1 MVILLYSFLKAGNNQ
16 LTETSTMLKLPLMLI
31 NFIGLFFLHFFSVS
45 EITIQNMAPSTLAPG
60 EKVLVEVSI
69 DKAAIEGFAKM
80 EIVFPEGF
88 IATPAE
94 TAGASF
100 TFSEKKVRFVWMT
113 LPTEQTFKVS
123 YYLECDPNFSGKYE
137 VKGTFSYINDNERV
151 DFKVSAVQVM
161 VSKTDAVAATNIDTT
176 QPDNTTTS
184 EINNTTTTETT
195 EITNVTENTS
205 VASTST
211 EMSVTRTITQI
222 SPTEF
227 KVDVLILNSK
237 IQGFAKIFETSDPD
251 TQIEKI
257 QDANATV
264 TVDKNTVKFVWFEMP
279 VSPAIAI
286 AYKVK
291 TQSATTTVPTI
302 NGKLSFVESNNPKDM
317 AIIQGAAVASDVIA
331 SNPAATN
338 NSDTKSDVS
347 TTTESN
353 TNTNT
358 AVNTN
363 TPKTENSA
371 KVENTASNGN
381 ANTEE
386 KPSNEVRTN
395 PSKGSETAVTS
406 VPSAETGITYKVQIL
421 AAHRVVNKS
430 YFQSKHGYDGAFN
443 IENHDGW
450 VKYTTGRF
458 DEYKSARDERERLK
472 GDYNT
477 LPGPFVTAYNNG
489 ERITVQEALLITK
502 QQWYK

>member
-161 VSKTDAVAATNIDTT
+161 VSKTDAVAATNTDTT
-176 QPDNTTTS
+176 QPDNATS
-184 EINNTTTTETT
+184 TEINNTTTTET
-195 EITNVTENTS
+195 TNVTENTS

-331 SNPAATN
+331 SKPAATN

>member
-69 DKAAIEGFAKM
+69 DKAAIQGFAKM

-161 VSKTDAVAATNIDTT
+161 VSKTDAVVATNIDTT
-176 QPDNTTTS
+176 QPDNTTAS

-195 EITNVTENTS
+195 ETTNVTENTS
-205 VASTST
+205 VAST

-237 IQGFAKIFETSDPD
+237 IQGFAKIFETSDPN
-251 TQIEKI
+251 TKIEKI

-291 TQSATTTVPTI
+291 TLSASTTVPTI
-302 NGKLSFVESNNPKDM
+302 NGKLSFVESNNPKEM

-353 TNTNT
+353 TNNNT

>member
-69 DKAAIEGFAKM
+69 DKAAIQGFAKM

-161 VSKTDAVAATNIDTT
+161 VSKTDAVAATNTDTT
-176 QPDNTTTS
+176 QPDNATS
-184 EINNTTTTETT
+184 TEINNSTTTET
-195 EITNVTENTS
+195 TNVTENTS

>member
-1 MVILLYSFLKAGNNQ
+1 MVILLYSFLEAGINQ

-45 EITIQNMAPSTLAPG
+45 EITIQNMAPSTLTPG

-69 DKAAIEGFAKM
+69 DKASIQGFAKM

-94 TAGASF
+94 TSGASF

-161 VSKTDAVAATNIDTT
+161 VSKTDAVAATNTDTN
-176 QPDNTTTS
+176 QPDNTTT
-184 EINNTTTTETT
+184 EINNTTTTENTETT
-195 EITNVTENTS
+195 NATDNTS

-227 KVDVLILNSK
+227 KVDVLILNSN
-237 IQGFAKIFETSDPD
+237 IQGFAKIFETSDVN
-251 TQIEKI
+251 TKIEKI

-291 TQSATTTVPTI
+291 TLSATTTVPTI
-302 NGKLSFVESNNPKDM
+302 NGKLSFVESNNPKEM
-317 AIIQGAAVASDVIA
+317 AIIQGAAVGSDVIA
-331 SNPAATN
+331 SNPVSTN
-338 NSDTKSDVS
+338 SGDTKSDVS
-347 TTTESN
+347 TTTENN

-358 AVNTN
+358 AVNSN
-363 TPKTENSA
+363 TTKTDNST
-371 KVENTASNGN
+371 KVENTASN
-381 ANTEE
+381 ASTNTEV
-386 KPSNEVRTN
+386 KPSKEERTK

-406 VPSAETGITYKVQIL
+406 VPSPETGITYKVQIL

>member
-69 DKAAIEGFAKM
+69 DKAAIQGFAKM

-161 VSKTDAVAATNIDTT
+161 VSKTDAVAATNTDTT
-176 QPDNTTTS
+176 QPDNTTAS

-195 EITNVTENTS
+195 ETTNVTENTS

-237 IQGFAKIFETSDPD
+237 IQGFAKIFETSDPN
-251 TQIEKI
+251 TKIEKI

-291 TQSATTTVPTI
+291 TLSASTTIPTI
-302 NGKLSFVESNNPKDM
+302 NGKLSFVESNNPKEM

-331 SNPAATN
+331 SNPVATN

-406 VPSAETGITYKVQIL
+406 VPSAETGITYKVRIL

-477 LPGPFVTAYNNG
+477 LSGPFVTAYNNG

>member
-1 MVILLYSFLKAGNNQ
+1 MVILLYSFLEAGINQ

-45 EITIQNMAPSTLAPG
+45 EITIQNMAPSTLTPG

-69 DKAAIEGFAKM
+69 DKAAIQGFAKM

-94 TAGASF
+94 TSGASF

-161 VSKTDAVAATNIDTT
+161 VSKTDAAAATNTDTT
-176 QPDNTTTS
+176 QPDNTTTT
-184 EINNTTTTETT
+184 EINNTTTTETIET
-195 EITNVTENTS
+195 TNATDNNS

-227 KVDVLILNSK
+227 KVDVLILNSN
-237 IQGFAKIFETSDPD
+237 IQGFAKIFETSDVN
-251 TQIEKI
+251 TKIEKI

-291 TQSATTTVPTI
+291 TLSATTTVPTI
-302 NGKLSFVESNNPKDM
+302 NGKLSFVESNNPKEM

-331 SNPAATN
+331 SNPVSTN
-338 NSDTKSDVS
+338 NGDTKSDVS
-347 TTTESN
+347 TTTENN
-353 TNTNT
+353 TNTNN
-358 AVNTN
+358 AVNPN
-363 TPKTENSA
+363 TTKTDNST
-371 KVENTASNGN
+371 KVENTASN
-381 ANTEE
+381 ASTNTEV
-386 KPSNEVRTN
+386 KPSKEVRTN

>member
-1 MVILLYSFLKAGNNQ
+1 
-16 LTETSTMLKLPLMLI
+16 
-31 NFIGLFFLHFFSVS
+31 
-45 EITIQNMAPSTLAPG
+45 MAPSTLSPG

-69 DKAAIEGFAKM
+69 DKADIQGFAKM

-100 TFSEKKVRFVWMT
+100 TFSDKRVRFVWMT
-113 LPTEQTFKVS
+113 LPTEQSFKVS

-137 VKGTFSYINDNERV
+137 AKGTFSYINDNERV
-151 DFKVSAVQVM
+151 DFKVPAVQMM
-161 VSKTDAVAATNIDTT
+161 VSKSDAVVANTTT
-176 QPDNTTTS
+176 QPDNT
-184 EINNTTTTETT
+184 NTADTNTTETT
-195 EITNVTENTS
+195 TTTQTPDTNTTGGDA

-211 EMSVTRTITQI
+211 DMSVTRTITQI

-227 KVDVLILNSK
+227 RVDVLISNSN
-237 IQGFAKIFETSDPD
+237 IQGFAKVFETADAN
-251 TQIEKI
+251 TKIEKI

-264 TVDKNTVKFVWFEMP
+264 TVDKNTIKFVWFEMP

-291 TQSATTTVPTI
+291 TLAPTSTFPNV
-302 NGKLSFVESNNPKDM
+302 NGKLSFVESNNPKEI

-331 SNPAATN
+331 SNTN
-338 NSDTKSDVS
+338 GQTKTEVNN
-347 TTTESN
+347 TTENNSN
-353 TNTNT
+353 TNTATNSNT
-358 AVNTN
+358 TKTEDVARVENNTSNSTN
-363 TPKTENSA
+363 TSE
-371 KVENTASNGN
+371 V
-381 ANTEE
+381 
-386 KPSNEVRTN
+386 KPTKEVKNN

-443 IENHDGW
+443 IENHEGW

-472 GDYNT
+472 GNYNT

>member
-1 MVILLYSFLKAGNNQ
+1 MVILLFSFLETGINL

-45 EITIQNMAPSTLAPG
+45 EITIQNMAPSALSPG
-60 EKVLVEVSI
+60 EKVLVEVTI
-69 DKAAIEGFAKM
+69 DKADIQGFAKM
-80 EIVFPEGF
+80 EIIFPEGF

-100 TFSEKKVRFVWMT
+100 TFSDKKARFVWMT
-113 LPTEQTFKVS
+113 LPTDQSFKVT

-151 DFKVSAVQVM
+151 DYKVPVVQVM
-161 VSKTDAVAATNIDTT
+161 VSKSDVVAATTTETT
-176 QPDNTTTS
+176 QPDNTS
-184 EINNTTTTETT
+184 TTTTETT
-195 EITNVTENTS
+195 NNASTETTNTTENN
-205 VASTST
+205 VAASNST

-227 KVDVLILNSK
+227 KVDVLILNSN
-237 IQGFAKIFETSDPD
+237 IQGFAKIFETSDAN
-251 TQIEKI
+251 TKIEKI

-264 TVDKNTVKFVWFEMP
+264 TIDKNTVKFVWFEMP

-291 TQSATTTVPTI
+291 TLAPTAVVPTI
-302 NGKLSFVESNNPKDM
+302 NGKLSFVESNNPKEI

-331 SNPAATN
+331 YNTETN
-338 NSDTKSDVS
+338 NSETKTES
-347 TTTESN
+347 TTTTENTTNNNTAGN
-353 TNTNT
+353 TNST
-358 AVNTN
+358 
-363 TPKTENSA
+363 KTDNST
-371 KVENTASNGN
+371 KVENTASNSN
-381 ANTEE
+381 SNTDV
-386 KPSNEVRTN
+386 KTSKDVRTN

-443 IENHDGW
+443 IENHEGW

-472 GDYNT
+472 GNYNT

>member
-1 MVILLYSFLKAGNNQ
+1 MVILLYSFLEAGINQ

-45 EITIQNMAPSTLAPG
+45 EITIQNMAPSTLTPG

-69 DKAAIEGFAKM
+69 DKASIQGFAKM

-94 TAGASF
+94 TSGASF

-161 VSKTDAVAATNIDTT
+161 VSKTDAVAATSTDTT
-176 QPDNTTTS
+176 QPDSTTT
-184 EINNTTTTETT
+184 EINNTTTTENTETT
-195 EITNVTENTS
+195 NATDNTS

-227 KVDVLILNSK
+227 KVDVLILNSN
-237 IQGFAKIFETSDPD
+237 IQGFAKIFETSDVN
-251 TQIEKI
+251 TKIEKI

-291 TQSATTTVPTI
+291 TLSATTTVPTI
-302 NGKLSFVESNNPKDM
+302 NGKLSFVESNNPKEM
-317 AIIQGAAVASDVIA
+317 AIIQGEAVGSDVIA
-331 SNPAATN
+331 SNPVSTN
-338 NSDTKSDVS
+338 SGDTKSDVS
-347 TTTESN
+347 TTTENN

-358 AVNTN
+358 AVNSN
-363 TPKTENSA
+363 TTKTDNSTI
-371 KVENTASNGN
+371 VENTASN
-381 ANTEE
+381 ASTNTEV
-386 KPSNEVRTN
+386 KPSKEERTK

-406 VPSAETGITYKVQIL
+406 VPSPETGIIYKVQIL

>member
-1 MVILLYSFLKAGNNQ
+1 LEAGINQ

-69 DKAAIEGFAKM
+69 DKAAIQGFAKM

-161 VSKTDAVAATNIDTT
+161 VSKTDAVAATNTDTT
-176 QPDNTTTS
+176 QPDNATS
-184 EINNTTTTETT
+184 TEINNSTTTET
-195 EITNVTENTS
+195 TNVTENTS

-291 TQSATTTVPTI
+291 I
-302 NGKLSFVESNNPKDM
+302 LKIWLSS
-317 AIIQGAAVASDVIA
+317 
-331 SNPAATN
+331 
-338 NSDTKSDVS
+338 
-347 TTTESN
+347 
-353 TNTNT
+353 
-358 AVNTN
+358 
-363 TPKTENSA
+363 
-371 KVENTASNGN
+371 KVL
-381 ANTEE
+381 
-386 KPSNEVRTN
+386 P
-395 PSKGSETAVTS
+395 
-406 VPSAETGITYKVQIL
+406 L
-421 AAHRVVNKS
+421 
-430 YFQSKHGYDGAFN
+430 
-443 IENHDGW
+443 
-450 VKYTTGRF
+450 
-458 DEYKSARDERERLK
+458 RLMS
-472 GDYNT
+472 
-477 LPGPFVTAYNNG
+477 
-489 ERITVQEALLITK
+489 
-502 QQWYK
+502 

>member
-69 DKAAIEGFAKM
+69 DKAAIQGFAKM

-161 VSKTDAVAATNIDTT
+161 VSKTDAVVATNIDTT
-176 QPDNTTTS
+176 QPDNTTAS

-195 EITNVTENTS
+195 ETTNVTENTS
-205 VASTST
+205 VAST

-237 IQGFAKIFETSDPD
+237 IQGFAKIFETSDPN
-251 TQIEKI
+251 TKIEKI

-291 TQSATTTVPTI
+291 TLSASTTVPTI
-302 NGKLSFVESNNPKDM
+302 NGKLSFVESNNPKEM

-353 TNTNT
+353 TNNNT

-395 PSKGSETAVTS
+395 PSKGSETAVSS

>member
-1 MVILLYSFLKAGNNQ
+1 MVIRLFSFLESGINL
-16 LTETSTMLKLPLMLI
+16 LTDTPTMLKLPMMLI

-60 EKVLVEVSI
+60 EKVLVEVLV
-69 DKAAIEGFAKM
+69 DKADIQGFAKM

-100 TFSEKKVRFVWMT
+100 TFSEKKARFVWMT
-113 LPTEQTFKVS
+113 LPTEQSFKVS

-137 VKGTFSYINDNERV
+137 AKGTFSYINDNERV
-151 DFKVSAVQVM
+151 DFKVPAVQM
-161 VSKTDAVAATNIDTT
+161 IVSKTEVVAANNTTEPENTNTT
-176 QPDNTTTS
+176 ETNTATTTEVTTPADNTTT
-184 EINNTTTTETT
+184 
-195 EITNVTENTS
+195 
-205 VASTST
+205 ASTST
-211 EMSVTRTITQI
+211 DMSVTRTITQI

-227 KVDVLILNSK
+227 RVDILIANSN
-237 IQGFAKIFETSDPD
+237 IQGFAKVFETADAN
-251 TQIEKI
+251 TKIEKI

-264 TVDKNTVKFVWFEMP
+264 TIDKNTVKFVWFEMP

-291 TQSATTTVPTI
+291 TLAPTTTVPTI
-302 NGKLSFVESNNPKDM
+302 NGKLSFVESNNPKEL
-317 AIIQGAAVASDVIA
+317 AIVQGAAVATDVIA
-331 SNPAATN
+331 ANNTSGSNSEVKTEVETTSENTTN
-338 NSDTKSDVS
+338 SNSG
-347 TTTESN
+347 ENSN
-353 TNTNT
+353 TT
-358 AVNTN
+358 
-363 TPKTENSA
+363 KTDDVA
-371 KVENTASNGN
+371 KVENNGSKGTKT
-381 ANTEE
+381 TEVKTE
-386 KPSNEVRTN
+386 NEVRNN

-443 IENHDGW
+443 IENHEGW
-450 VKYTTGRF
+450 VKYTTGKF

-472 GDYNT
+472 GNYNT

>member
-69 DKAAIEGFAKM
+69 DKAAIQGFAKM

-123 YYLECDPNFSGKYE
+123 YYLECDSNFSGKYE

-161 VSKTDAVAATNIDTT
+161 VSKTDAVAATNTDAT

-195 EITNVTENTS
+195 ETTNVTENTS

-237 IQGFAKIFETSDPD
+237 IQGFAKIFETSDPN
-251 TQIEKI
+251 TKIEKI

-291 TQSATTTVPTI
+291 TLSASTTVPTI

>member
-1 MVILLYSFLKAGNNQ
+1 MVILLYSILETGINQ

-45 EITIQNMAPSTLAPG
+45 EITIQNMAPATLSPG

-69 DKAAIEGFAKM
+69 DKADVQGFAKM

-137 VKGTFSYINDNERV
+137 VRGTFSYINDNERV
-151 DFKVSAVQVM
+151 DYKVSAVQVM
-161 VSKTDAVAATNIDTT
+161 VTKTDAVAATSTDTT
-176 QPDNTTTS
+176 QPDDTSTTEKNTV
-184 EINNTTTTETT
+184 ETTETAET
-195 EITNVTENTS
+195 TNSTDNTNV
-205 VASTST
+205 ASNST

-227 KVDVLILNSK
+227 RVDVVILNSN
-237 IQGFAKIFETSDPD
+237 IQGFAKIFETADADSK
-251 TQIEKI
+251 IEKI

-264 TVDKNTVKFVWFEMP
+264 TADKNTVKFVWFEMP
-279 VSPAIAI
+279 ISPAIAI

-291 TQSATTTVPTI
+291 TPAPSSAVPTI
-302 NGKLSFVESNNPKDM
+302 NGKLSFVESNNPKEI
-317 AIIQGAAVASDVIA
+317 AVIQGAVAASEVIA
-331 SNPAATN
+331 SNTETISTKSEN
-338 NSDTKSDVS
+338 NSTS
-347 TTTESN
+347 EN
-353 TNTNT
+353 N
-358 AVNTN
+358 
-363 TPKTENSA
+363 PKTENTTNTNVA
-371 KVENTASNGN
+371 KTEVATK
-381 ANTEE
+381 TEE
-386 KPSNEVRTN
+386 KAVKQDPETTN
-395 PSKGSETAVTS
+395 TSSQDVKKGTSKGSETAVSS
-406 VPSAETGITYKVQIL
+406 VPTAETGVTFKVQIL

-443 IENHDGW
+443 IENHEGW

-458 DEYKSARDERERLK
+458 DEYISARDERERLK